1 MTAGAAPTALAG
13 LPAAF
18 QAVYRPW
25 VHNGGMSFMQTPR
38 DPRLGNQPRGEE
50 IAAYDTYL
58 QAQRTVDFLSDS
70 EFPVQKVTIV
80 GTDLK
85 MVERITGRR
94 TYAHAALQGA
104 ASGAWFGVFLG
115 LMFMLLV
122 QGAQFLNTL
131 LPALLIGAGFG
142 MLWGVV
148 GHALTG
154 GRRDFSSTSQVM
166 ASRFAVL
173 CLAEAADEARRL
185 ISTMPADPNAPTTPT
200 DG

>member
-1 MTAGAAPTALAG
+1 
-13 LPAAF
+13 
-18 QAVYRPW
+18 
-25 VHNGGMSFMQTPR
+25 MSFMQAAR
-38 DPRLGNQPRGEE
+38 DPRLSTQPRGDE
-50 IAAYDTYL
+50 IAVYTSYL
-58 QAQRTVDFLSDS
+58 DAQRAVDFLADAD
-70 EFPVQKVTIV
+70 FAVQKVTIV

-94 TYAHAALQGA
+94 TYMHAALQGA
-104 ASGAWFGVFLG
+104 ASGAWLGLFLG
-115 LMFMLLV
+115 LMFMLLTP
-122 QGAQFLNTL
+122 GAQLLGIF

-173 CLAEAADEARRL
+173 CLSEAAGEARRL
-185 ISTMPADPNAPTTPT
+185 LDTMPADPNAPAAPVDRVTPPSSTPPPSDRPSTPPSDT
-200 DG
+200 DRPL

>member
-1 MTAGAAPTALAG
+1 M
-13 LPAAF
+13 
-18 QAVYRPW
+18 QA
-25 VHNGGMSFMQTPR
+25 PR
-38 DPRLGNQPRGEE
+38 DPRLSGQPRGDE
-50 IAAYDTYL
+50 IAAFETYAE
-58 QAQRTVDFLSDS
+58 AQRAVDFLADS

-94 TYAHAALQGA
+94 TYATAALQGA
-104 ASGAWFGVFLG
+104 ASGMWLGLFLG
-115 LMFMLLV
+115 LMFMLLSP
-122 QGAQFLNTL
+122 GADLVRIF
-131 LPALLIGAGFG
+131 LPAVLIGAGFG

-173 CLAEAADEARRL
+173 CLSESAAEARNLLA
-185 ISTMPADPNAPTTPT
+185 TMPAEGDTGRTV
-200 DG
+200 DRG